1 MNKPVGIDTQ
11 RERETR
17 AAKQVVHDVASMKAA
32 ALQVAAASLV
42 QQASN
47 QPLIADLR
55 LMGAKI

>member
-32 ALQVAAASLV
+32 ALQVAAASFV

-47 QPLIADLR
+47 QPFVADLR